1 MEDLSRYLEQQHPR
15 DLARARGDA
24 GRSVAPRLAERRGL
38 VSHAA
43 GEAAWEWDLESG
55 RIQRGGAMLAITG
68 YGPEEIGFDPAWW
81 KERIHPEDR
90 ASVLSAIDAAMVG
103 ERRELVMLYRFRRK
117 DGSYALLLDR
127 AFVLGDDPEQ
137 PARIVGLAREVT
149 PPVIPPERAPSPVA
163 VEPEE
168 DPPEAGTP
176 SRRLHDSALAFDR
189 ITDPALACLP
199 LDVLLS
205 ELLDRVRGALR
216 GDAAL
221 ALLYSEDGALLEC
234 RATAGIQAGA
244 SGRFSVPARRGVVAR
259 VASSGA
265 PILTND
271 PQAAGGTPPGWVR
284 LCRSFAGAPIVLEAR
299 VVGVL
304 CVVARARLE
313 FDEDD
318 RRLLELAADRLGP
331 AFDRARLLESER
343 ADRDRLASLSRTIV
357 SSLEEERRRVSR
369 ELHDEIGQLLTSLR
383 LTLRS
388 SAPSRVSVDE
398 IMDELFA
405 RVRDISTRLRP
416 PMLEDLGLGPAL
428 SWHCERFALQ
438 TGVRVHLMTTGL
450 ERRYPAKAELAVFRV
465 VQEALTNVARHAKV
479 VDARVAVRGTPGTIS
494 VLVMDQGVGFPAG
507 SLHEHQSSG
516 LIGMRERARSV
527 GGRLL
532 VSSSPGGGTRVSLRI
547 PIPKGETSPNDEVS
561 S

>member
-1 MEDLSRYLEQQHPR
+1 
-15 DLARARGDA
+15 
-24 GRSVAPRLAERRGL
+24 

-43 GEAAWEWDLESG
+43 GETAWEWDLESG

-68 YGPEEIGFDPAWW
+68 YGPGETGSDPAWW

-90 ASVLSAIDAAMVG
+90 ASVLAAIDAALVG

-137 PARIVGLAREVT
+137 PTRIVGLAREVT
-149 PPVIPPERAPSPVA
+149 PPLIPPERAPSPVA
-163 VEPEE
+163 AEPEG
-168 DPPEAGTP
+168 DPPQTDAP
-176 SRRLHDSALAFDR
+176 SDRPHDSILAFDR
-189 ITDPALACLP
+189 VTDPALACLP
-199 LDVLLS
+199 LDVLVT
-205 ELLDRVRGALR
+205 EVLDRVRSALR

-221 ALLYSEDGALLEC
+221 ALLHTEDGVSLDC
-234 RATAGIQAGA
+234 RASAGILPGA
-244 SGRFSVPARRGVVAR
+244 SARFAVPSRHGIVAR
-259 VASSGA
+259 VAYSA
-265 PILTND
+265 EPILTDD
-271 PQAAGGTPPGWVR
+271 PQGEGGTPPGWTR
-284 LCRSFAGAPIVLEAR
+284 ICRSFAGAPIVLEAR

-304 CVVARARLE
+304 CVVARARLAFNE
-313 FDEDD
+313 ND
-318 RRLLELAADRLGP
+318 RRLLELAADRIGP
-331 AFDRARLLESER
+331 AFDRARLLESGR
-343 ADRDRLASLSRTIV
+343 ADRDRLASLSRTMV

-450 ERRYPAKAELAVFRV
+450 ERRYAAKVELAVFRV

-479 VDARVAVRGTPGTIS
+479 ADARVAVRGAPDTIN
-494 VLVMDQGVGFPAG
+494 VLVMDQGIGFPSG
-507 SLHEHQSSG
+507 SFLEQQSSG
-516 LIGMRERARSV
+516 LIGMRERASSV

-532 VSSSPGGGTRVSLRI
+532 ISSNPGGGTRVSLRI
-547 PIPKGETSPNDEVS
+547 PIPKGDVSPSDEVS
-561 S
+561 